1 MQVRKL
7 FAALAI
13 NLAFVLGAE
22 AQPAPA
28 APDAGTT
35 ATPSATPKKGSKKK
49 DSKKKDSKKRSK
61 KKSSKKNRK
70 AAPAPAL
77 APKSSIDEETRKAL
91 ESPPPA
97 PAPVLV
103 SPALPALEASTGP
116 EDNDPPV
123 LTHTPVTAAKK
134 GKGLTV
140 TAHAADP
147 SGVFGPV
154 LYLRKQGLPAT
165 DFIPLR
171 MTPARSGV
179 PGDYALEIPAA
190 LVGVDALEYYL
201 EVWDNAG
208 NGPVRA
214 GSAES
219 PFAIKVEEEK
229 KIIVKPAEPT
239 APRSVIVNRP
249 GAPPA
254 IAHTAVTRARKDQ
267 SIEIN
272 ARLISETGVQGA
284 TVMFRHAG
292 EKDYKALPM
301 GNIGGDNYTA
311 TVPASMATSDIEYY
325 LEAFDKMG
333 NAPARA
339 GAPGVPF
346 VIKMET
352 PAAALASP
360 VAPAEEEYT
369 LTRFGLELD
378 AGAPGGGGLLLLA
391 RPWWWLRFNAGLAYN
406 VIGFGYRGGLSLSPG
421 HWAVTPTLNF
431 DAGHYV
437 SGDANRFFT
446 PSDSNPAVLSAEK
459 SLLSHATYTFAS
471 AQVGLEFGSQ
481 RRFAFYLRG
490 GLAYLVSTASGADI
504 TALANTKISGN
515 TTYKVGD
522 VKFTSVMPTVGLGFL
537 IFVY

>member
-13 NLAFVLGAE
+13 NIAFVLGAA
-22 AQPAPA
+22 AQPAPT
-28 APDAGTT
+28 APAAGTT
-35 ATPSATPKKGSKKK
+35 ASPSATPKKGSKKK
-49 DSKKKDSKKRSK
+49 ASKKGLK
-61 KKSSKKNRK
+61 KKSSKKSRK
-70 AAPAPAL
+70 AVPAPAPAPKSSVDEGTRKVLESPSPAPAPAL
-77 APKSSIDEETRKAL
+77 V
-91 ESPPPA
+91 A
-97 PAPVLV
+97 PAP
-103 SPALPALEASTGP
+103 PALEAAAGP
-116 EDNDPPV
+116 DDNDPPV
-123 LTHTPVTAAKK
+123 LTHTPVTEATK
-134 GKGLTV
+134 GKVLTIF
-140 TAHAADP
+140 AHAEDP
-147 SGVFGPV
+147 SGIFGPV
-154 LYLRKQGLPAT
+154 LYLRKRGLPAT
-165 DFIPLR
+165 EFLPMR

-179 PGDYALEIPAA
+179 PGDYALEISAA

-219 PFAIKVEEEK
+219 PFAIKVEVEK

-239 APRSVIVNRP
+239 APRSVIVNRS
-249 GAPPA
+249 GAAPA
-254 IAHTAVTRARKDQ
+254 IAHTAVTRARKGQ

-325 LEAFDKMG
+325 LETFDKMS

-346 VIKMET
+346 VIKLET

-360 VAPAEEEYT
+360 VAAPAEEEYT

-406 VIGFGYRGGLSLSPG
+406 VIGLGYRGGLSLSPG

-459 SLLSHATYTFAS
+459 SLLSHATYSFAS
-471 AQVGLEFGSQ
+471 AQIGLEFGSQ

-490 GLAYLVSTASGADI
+490 GLAYLVSSASGADI